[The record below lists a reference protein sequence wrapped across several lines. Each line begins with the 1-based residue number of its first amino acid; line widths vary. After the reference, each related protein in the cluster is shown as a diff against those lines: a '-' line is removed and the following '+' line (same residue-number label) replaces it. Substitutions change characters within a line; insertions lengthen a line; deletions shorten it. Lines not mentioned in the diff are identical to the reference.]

1 MSHKSTWLSGR
12 RGSRSSC
19 PTWPLWDWSDWPL
32 DFLLIGHRAYIFP
45 CSSDSDTDT
54 WHTASTKP
62 SYEEIICPYPPT
74 TVWKDFFVHFVL
86 LVSSHQCYWCSGSY
100 LIWGLVLPKMIFTI
114 SMDNTGSLSVL
125 LHLLQFSGYLQNIFT
140 IQSLFLKQNL
150 NLIKVSN
157 QYYYVVG
164 IHIKIFSSSY
174 FQYLLKQRK
183 RVAAGRASLWLRWKP
198 CLGNECSTPPLL
210 PLTTQLCRPPY

>member
-1 MSHKSTWLSGR
+1 MGNACVCSSPTSNIETNRIIKNLKKNFYINRNSWRVLNLLLVDTGEACPVSHKSTWLSGR

-45 CSSDSDTDT
+45 CSSDSDTDS

-86 LVSSHQCYWCSGSY
+86 LVSSHQCYWC
-100 LIWGLVLPKMIFTI
+100 
-114 SMDNTGSLSVL
+114 
-125 LHLLQFSGYLQNIFT
+125 
-140 IQSLFLKQNL
+140 
-150 NLIKVSN
+150 
-157 QYYYVVG
+157 
-164 IHIKIFSSSY
+164 
-174 FQYLLKQRK
+174 
-183 RVAAGRASLWLRWKP
+183 
-198 CLGNECSTPPLL
+198 
-210 PLTTQLCRPPY
+210 